1 MTFRHGKDTV
11 VLFNAVDISQFCNNT
26 EENDETENH
35 DVTCYG
41 AVRKAYVAG
50 LGDGKFT
57 ISGTHND
64 SANNP
69 RAVIKPIKAAGTA
82 VTFVYR
88 SEGTGSGLQQSSV
101 SVLVANYVQTSP
113 VAGTVTWKAELQMTG
128 TLTETDQA

>member
-1 MTFRHGKDTV
+1 MAFKHGKDTV
-11 VLFNAVDISQFCNNT
+11 VLFNGTDISAFTNNT
-26 EENDETENH
+26 EDNDETENH

-41 AVRKAYVAG
+41 AVRKAYTAG

-69 RAVIKPIKAAGTA
+69 RAVIKPVKAAGTA

-88 SEGTGSGLQQSSV
+88 AEGTGSGKSQSSV
-101 SVLVANYVQTSP
+101 SVLVSNYVQTSP
-113 VAGTVTWKAELQMTG
+113 VAGVVTWKAELQMTG
-128 TLTETDQA
+128 ALDETDQS

>member
-11 VLFNAVDISQFCNNT
+11 VLFNGTDISQYTNNT
-26 EENDETENH
+26 EDTDETENH

-50 LGDGKFT
+50 LGDGTFV

-64 SANNP
+64 AAGNP
-69 RAVIKPIKAAGTA
+69 REVIKPVKAAGTA

-88 SEGTGSGLQQSSV
+88 AEGTGSGKSQSSV
-101 SVLVANYVQTSP
+101 SVLVSSYVQTSP
-113 VAGTVTWKAELQMTG
+113 VAGVVTWKSELQMTG
-128 TLTETDQA
+128 ALTETDQA